1 MDLPIIDEATQKIDE
16 GTSLAWKWRSICMT
30 ILFFVVLPFNL
41 SRNLATLRYFSMF
54 ILVIVFFT
62 ISVSLIQSPGYYET
76 FKGTSEYEVEFLAK
90 PFDLKWLQGLATMM
104 LSFNCQITFFYVR
117 GEMRS
122 KTRRRVKKVL
132 RNLVSL
138 ELIFYITI
146 ALSGYISLGDKLTP
160 GVYTLRIPKRKPSTL
175 FPPFDFPF

>member
-1 MDLPIIDEATQKIDE
+1 M
-16 GTSLAWKWRSICMT
+16 G
-30 ILFFVVLPFNL
+30 ILFFVVMPFNL
-41 SRNLATLRYFSMF
+41 SKNLATLRYFSMF

-76 FKGTSEYEVEFLAK
+76 YKGSSDYSVDFLYK
-90 PFDLKWLQGLATMM
+90 DFDIKWLQGLATMM

-132 RNLVSL
+132 RNLISL
-138 ELIFYITI
+138 EFVFYLTI
-146 ALSGYISLGDKLTP
+146 GLSGYISLGDKLTP
-160 GVYTLRIPKRKPSTL
+160 GVYTLRRPMRKSTHL
-175 FPPFDFPF
+175 GCKINYFR

>member
-1 MDLPIIDEATQKIDE
+1 MKVFGIVDLPIIDEATQKIDE
-16 GTSLAWKWRSICMT
+16 GSSIAWKWRSICMGS
-30 ILFFVVLPFNL
+30 LFFLVLPFNL
-41 SRNLATLRYFSMF
+41 SKNLATLRYFSMF

-62 ISVSLIQSPGYYET
+62 ISVSLFQSPGYYET
-76 FKGTSEYEVEFLAK
+76 FKGRPDYSVEFLAK

-132 RNLVSL
+132 RNLISL
-138 ELIFYITI
+138 EFVFYLTI

-160 GVYTLRIPKRKPSTL
+160 GVYTLRVPKRKCN
-175 FPPFDFPF
+175 F